1 MTFPKKDLR
10 ARGEPTWLKEVSPY
24 SALNARDFRE
34 LLDISH
40 GFFDE
45 KVATGDIPPPDKRI
59 HNHRLWYVE
68 TVRKFFNEDSKTI
81 PKG

>member
-10 ARGEPTWLKEVSPY
+10 ARGEPTWLKEVSPH
-24 SALNARDFRE
+24 SALNSRDFRE

-40 GFFDE
+40 GFFDA

-59 HNHRLWYVE
+59 HNHRFWYVE
-68 TVRKFFNEDSKTI
+68 TVRKFF
-81 PKG
+81 KGEAK